1 MRHAHSHS
9 SARTASETAPTAD
22 APSQGSGT
30 ATATAASVGAASA
43 NAVPVD
49 AAPASATAPSVAP
62 APVAS
67 AAPASASAAP
77 APASTTASATPV
89 TVLSGFL
96 GSGKTTL
103 LNDLL
108 ANRGG
113 RRIAVIVNDF
123 SEINIDAALIAGEGH
138 LTRGEDRFVELTN
151 GCICC
156 TLREDLVESVGTL
169 ARSGNFDHI
178 VIESTGISEP
188 MPVAATFEWRWEDG
202 TRLADVAPI
211 DTMVTLVDAAQFLP
225 QIGQKKLLTE
235 ADLQATAD
243 DDRTIADLLVDQV
256 EFADVIYVTKSD
268 LVSEERYRATL
279 ALLRRMN
286 PRARIEKL
294 LHGRIVTAGSLG
306 GDGTS
311 GGSSGGAAEATDTA
325 AVGGRS
331 AVDDILGAHLYDEA
345 TARAYEGY
353 LDELE
358 NPHTPETEEYGISSV
373 VFRGDRPF
381 DRERLIKA
389 LRSTTGLVRSKGY
402 CWIADRPELA
412 HVWHQA
418 GPDLRIQPAGGWRQV
433 GLTPSSEVVLIGV
446 NFDADRA
453 VQRFRKAMLSDAEV
467 KDML

>member
-1 MRHAHSHS
+1 MRHMHSHS
-9 SARTASETAPTAD
+9 PDDTAAD
-22 APSQGSGT
+22 HSSRQGST
-30 ATATAASVGAASA
+30 SASASAASA
-43 NAVPVD
+43 PENASAVP
-49 AAPASATAPSVAP
+49 
-62 APVAS
+62 AS
-67 AAPASASAAP
+67 AAPASAV
-77 APASTTASATPV
+77 TPV

-108 ANRGG
+108 ANRGC

-169 ARSGNFDHI
+169 ARSGDFDHI

-211 DTMVTLVDAAQFLP
+211 DTMVTLVDAAQFLQ

-235 ADLQATAD
+235 ADLQATEED
-243 DDRTIADLLVDQV
+243 ERTIADLLVDQV
-256 EFADVIYVTKSD
+256 EFADVIYVTKAD
-268 LVSEERYRATL
+268 LVSEERYRATV

-294 LHGRIVTAGSLG
+294 IHGRIATAGSLG
-306 GDGTS
+306 GNGTPGGLS
-311 GGSSGGAAEATDTA
+311 GSAAEATDTA
-325 AVGGRS
+325 DGAGRS

-381 DRERLIKA
+381 DRGRLIEA

-412 HVWHQA
+412 QVWHQA

-453 VQRFRKAMLSDAEV
+453 VQQFRKAMLSDAEV
-467 KDML
+467 RDML

>member
-1 MRHAHSHS
+1 MRHTHRHS
-9 SARTASETAPTAD
+9 SDHPASEVAASGEALRQRSGVPADVAPI
-22 APSQGSGT
+22 
-30 ATATAASVGAASA
+30 ATA
-43 NAVPVD
+43 
-49 AAPASATAPSVAP
+49 
-62 APVAS
+62 
-67 AAPASASAAP
+67 
-77 APASTTASATPV
+77 ASATPV

-235 ADLQATAD
+235 ADLQATED
-243 DDRTIADLLVDQV
+243 DERTIADLLVDQV

-268 LVSEERYRATL
+268 LVSEERYRATV

-294 LHGRIVTAGSLG
+294 LHGRIVTTESPGSPAGSAERG
-306 GDGTS
+306 VARSGADSVADGVRQF
-311 GGSSGGAAEATDTA
+311 GVA
-325 AVGGRS
+325 GGRS

-446 NFDADRA
+446 NFDTDRA
-453 VQRFRKAMLSDAEV
+453 VQQFSKAMLSDAEV
-467 KDML
+467 RAML

>member
-1 MRHAHSHS
+1 MRHMHSHS
-9 SARTASETAPTAD
+9 PDDTAAD
-22 APSQGSGT
+22 HSFGQGST
-30 ATATAASVGAASA
+30 S
-43 NAVPVD
+43 
-49 AAPASATAPSVAP
+49 
-62 APVAS
+62 
-67 AAPASASAAP
+67 ASASAASAP
-77 APASTTASATPV
+77 APANASAVPASAAPASATPV

-156 TLREDLVESVGTL
+156 TLREDLVDSVGTL
-169 ARSGNFDHI
+169 ARSGDFDHI

-211 DTMVTLVDAAQFLP
+211 DTMVTLVDAAQFLQ

-235 ADLQATAD
+235 ADLQATEED
-243 DDRTIADLLVDQV
+243 ERTIADLLVDQV
-256 EFADVIYVTKSD
+256 EFADVIYVTKAD
-268 LVSEERYRATL
+268 LVSEERYRATV

-294 LHGRIVTAGSLG
+294 IHGRIATAGSLG
-306 GDGTS
+306 GNGTP
-311 GGSSGGAAEATDTA
+311 GCSSGSAAEATDTA
-325 AVGGRS
+325 DGAGRS

-381 DRERLIKA
+381 DRGRLIEA

-412 HVWHQA
+412 QVWHQA

-453 VQRFRKAMLSDAEV
+453 VQQFRKAMLSDAEV
-467 KDML
+467 RDML

>member
-1 MRHAHSHS
+1 MRHLHSHTHDHP
-9 SARTASETAPTAD
+9 TASDPEV
-22 APSQGSGT
+22 SS
-30 ATATAASVGAASA
+30 
-43 NAVPVD
+43 
-49 AAPASATAPSVAP
+49 
-62 APVAS
+62 
-67 AAPASASAAP
+67 
-77 APASTTASATPV
+77 TPV

-169 ARSGNFDHI
+169 ARSGDFDHI

-211 DTMVTLVDAAQFLP
+211 DTMVTLVDAAQFLQ

-235 ADLQATAD
+235 ADLQATEED
-243 DDRTIADLLVDQV
+243 ERTIADLLVDQV
-256 EFADVIYVTKSD
+256 EFADIIYVTKAD
-268 LVSEERYRATL
+268 LVSEEHYRATV
-279 ALLRRMN
+279 ALLYRMN

-294 LHGRIVTAGSLG
+294 IHGRIVTAGSLG
-306 GDGTS
+306 GNGTPGGLS
-311 GGSSGGAAEATDTA
+311 GSAAEVTDTA
-325 AVGGRS
+325 DGAGRS
-331 AVDDILGAHLYDEA
+331 AVDDILGAQLYDEA
-345 TARAYEGY
+345 TARAYGGY

-381 DRERLIKA
+381 DRGRLIEA

-412 HVWHQA
+412 QVWHQA

>member
-1 MRHAHSHS
+1 MRHMHSHS
-9 SARTASETAPTAD
+9 PDDTAAD
-22 APSQGSGT
+22 HSSRQGS
-30 ATATAASVGAASA
+30 
-43 NAVPVD
+43 
-49 AAPASATAPSVAP
+49 AP
-62 APVAS
+62 AS
-67 AAPASASAAP
+67 AAPASASAASAPANASAVPASAAP
-77 APASTTASATPV
+77 APTPASAATPV

-169 ARSGNFDHI
+169 ARSGDFDHI

-211 DTMVTLVDAAQFLP
+211 DTMVTLVDAAQFLQ

-235 ADLQATAD
+235 ADLQATEED
-243 DDRTIADLLVDQV
+243 ERTIADLLVDQV
-256 EFADVIYVTKSD
+256 EFADIIYVTKAD
-268 LVSEERYRATL
+268 LVSEEHYRATV
-279 ALLRRMN
+279 ALLHRMN

-294 LHGRIVTAGSLG
+294 VHGRIVASESQP
-306 GDGTS
+306 DQPS
-311 GGSSGGAAEATDTA
+311 
-325 AVGGRS
+325 RS
-331 AVDDILGAHLYDEA
+331 AVEDILGAQLYDEA

-381 DRERLIKA
+381 DRGRLIEA

-412 HVWHQA
+412 QVWHQA

>member
-1 MRHAHSHS
+1 M
-9 SARTASETAPTAD
+9 
-22 APSQGSGT
+22 
-30 ATATAASVGAASA
+30 
-43 NAVPVD
+43 
-49 AAPASATAPSVAP
+49 
-62 APVAS
+62 
-67 AAPASASAAP
+67 
-77 APASTTASATPV
+77 

-96 GSGKTTL
+96 GAGKTTL

-169 ARSGNFDHI
+169 ARSGSFDHI

-211 DTMVTLVDAAQFLP
+211 DTMVTLVDAAQFLS

-243 DDRTIADLLVDQV
+243 DERTIADLLVDQV
-256 EFADVIYVTKSD
+256 EFADVIYVTKAD
-268 LVSEERYRATL
+268 LVSEQRYRATV

-294 LHGRIVTAGSLG
+294 IHGRIVTDQS
-306 GDGTS
+306 
-311 GGSSGGAAEATDTA
+311 GSSASGVASGVASGAASNAARNAATNACEPGNVEAPGVA
-325 AVGGRS
+325 SAGRP

-446 NFDADRA
+446 NFDTDRA
-453 VQRFRKAMLSDAEV
+453 VQQFLKAMLSDAEV
-467 KDML
+467 RVML

>member
-1 MRHAHSHS
+1 MRHTHSHS
-9 SARTASETAPTAD
+9 SDHPASEVAASGEALRQRSGVPADVAPTA
-22 APSQGSGT
+22 
-30 ATATAASVGAASA
+30 
-43 NAVPVD
+43 
-49 AAPASATAPSVAP
+49 
-62 APVAS
+62 
-67 AAPASASAAP
+67 
-77 APASTTASATPV
+77 TTASATPV

-169 ARSGNFDHI
+169 ARSGDFEHI

-211 DTMVTLVDAAQFLP
+211 DTMVTLVDAAQFLQ
-225 QIGQKKLLTE
+225 QIGQKKLLAE

-243 DDRTIADLLVDQV
+243 DERTIADLLVDQV
-256 EFADVIYVTKSD
+256 EFADIIYVTKAD
-268 LVSEERYRATL
+268 LVSEERYRATV
-279 ALLRRMN
+279 ALLKRMN

-294 LHGRIVTAGSLG
+294 LHGRIADDEIGSPA
-306 GDGTS
+306 S
-311 GGSSGGAAEATDTA
+311 GLSSGETPGATRNCTARRNLTGAAETPSVA
-325 AVGGRS
+325 ADGAAEGQS

-345 TARAYEGY
+345 TARTYEGY

-358 NPHTPETEEYGISSV
+358 NPHTPESEEYGISSV

-381 DRERLIKA
+381 DRGRLIEA

-412 HVWHQA
+412 QVWHQA

-446 NFDADRA
+446 NFDTDRA
-453 VQRFRKAMLSDAEV
+453 VQKFRKAMLSDAEV

>member
-311 GGSSGGAAEATDTA
+311 GGSSGGAAEAADTA

>member
-1 MRHAHSHS
+1 MRHLHSHTHDHP
-9 SARTASETAPTAD
+9 TASDPEV
-22 APSQGSGT
+22 SS
-30 ATATAASVGAASA
+30 
-43 NAVPVD
+43 
-49 AAPASATAPSVAP
+49 
-62 APVAS
+62 
-67 AAPASASAAP
+67 
-77 APASTTASATPV
+77 TPV

-169 ARSGNFDHI
+169 ARSGDFDHI

-211 DTMVTLVDAAQFLP
+211 DTMVTLVDAAQFLQ

-235 ADLQATAD
+235 ADLQATEED
-243 DDRTIADLLVDQV
+243 ERTIADLLVDQV
-256 EFADVIYVTKSD
+256 EFADIIYVTKAD
-268 LVSEERYRATL
+268 LVSEEHYRATV
-279 ALLRRMN
+279 ALLHRMN

-294 LHGRIVTAGSLG
+294 VHGRIVASESQP
-306 GDGTS
+306 DQPS
-311 GGSSGGAAEATDTA
+311 
-325 AVGGRS
+325 RS
-331 AVDDILGAHLYDEA
+331 AVEDILGAQLYDEA

-381 DRERLIKA
+381 DRGRLIEA

-412 HVWHQA
+412 QVWHQA

>member
-9 SARTASETAPTAD
+9 SDHPASEVAASGEALRQRSGVPADVAPTAAD
-22 APSQGSGT
+22 TG
-30 ATATAASVGAASA
+30 
-43 NAVPVD
+43 
-49 AAPASATAPSVAP
+49 
-62 APVAS
+62 
-67 AAPASASAAP
+67 
-77 APASTTASATPV
+77 SATPV

-96 GSGKTTL
+96 GAGKTTL

-169 ARSGNFDHI
+169 ARSGSFDHI

-235 ADLQATAD
+235 ADLQATEED
-243 DDRTIADLLVDQV
+243 ERTIADLLVDQV
-256 EFADVIYVTKSD
+256 EFADIIYVTKAD
-268 LVSEERYRATL
+268 LVSEERYRATV

-294 LHGRIVTAGSLG
+294 VHGRIVTAGSLG
-306 GDGTS
+306 GNGTP
-311 GGSSGGAAEATDTA
+311 GGLPGSAAEVTDTA
-325 AVGGRS
+325 DGAGRS

-381 DRERLIKA
+381 DRGRLIEA

-412 HVWHQA
+412 QVWHQA

-453 VQRFRKAMLSDAEV
+453 VQQFRKAMLSDAEV

>member
-1 MRHAHSHS
+1 MRHLHSHTHDHP
-9 SARTASETAPTAD
+9 TASDPEV
-22 APSQGSGT
+22 SS
-30 ATATAASVGAASA
+30 
-43 NAVPVD
+43 
-49 AAPASATAPSVAP
+49 
-62 APVAS
+62 
-67 AAPASASAAP
+67 
-77 APASTTASATPV
+77 TPV

-169 ARSGNFDHI
+169 ARSGDFDHI

-211 DTMVTLVDAAQFLP
+211 DTMVTLVDAAQFLQ

-235 ADLQATAD
+235 ADLQATEED
-243 DDRTIADLLVDQV
+243 ERTIADLLVDQV
-256 EFADVIYVTKSD
+256 EFADIIYVTKAD
-268 LVSEERYRATL
+268 LVSEEHYRATV
-279 ALLRRMN
+279 ALLHRMN

-294 LHGRIVTAGSLG
+294 IHGRIVTAGSLG
-306 GDGTS
+306 GNGTPGGLS
-311 GGSSGGAAEATDTA
+311 GSAAEVTDTA
-325 AVGGRS
+325 DGAGRS
-331 AVDDILGAHLYDEA
+331 AVDDILGAQLYDEA

-381 DRERLIKA
+381 DRGRLIEA

-412 HVWHQA
+412 QVWHQA

>member
-1 MRHAHSHS
+1 MRHLHSHS
-9 SARTASETAPTAD
+9 PDDTAAD
-22 APSQGSGT
+22 RSFGQGS
-30 ATATAASVGAASA
+30 AS
-43 NAVPVD
+43 
-49 AAPASATAPSVAP
+49 
-62 APVAS
+62 
-67 AAPASASAAP
+67 ASASAASAP
-77 APASTTASATPV
+77 APANASAATPV

-108 ANRGG
+108 ANHGG

-156 TLREDLVESVGTL
+156 TLREDLVDSVGTL
-169 ARSGNFDHI
+169 ARSGDFDHI

-211 DTMVTLVDAAQFLP
+211 DTMVTLVDAAQFLQ

-235 ADLQATAD
+235 ADLQATEED
-243 DDRTIADLLVDQV
+243 ERTIADLLVDQV
-256 EFADVIYVTKSD
+256 EFADVIYVTKAD
-268 LVSEERYRATL
+268 LVSEERYRATV

-294 LHGRIVTAGSLG
+294 IHGRIVTAGSLG
-306 GDGTS
+306 GNGTPGGLS
-311 GGSSGGAAEATDTA
+311 GSAAEVTDTA
-325 AVGGRS
+325 DGAGRS

-381 DRERLIKA
+381 ERGRLIEA

-412 HVWHQA
+412 QVWHQA

-453 VQRFRKAMLSDAEV
+453 VQQFRKAMLSDAEV
-467 KDML
+467 RDML

>member
-1 MRHAHSHS
+1 MRHLHSHIHDHP
-9 SARTASETAPTAD
+9 TASDPEV
-22 APSQGSGT
+22 SS
-30 ATATAASVGAASA
+30 
-43 NAVPVD
+43 
-49 AAPASATAPSVAP
+49 
-62 APVAS
+62 
-67 AAPASASAAP
+67 
-77 APASTTASATPV
+77 TPV

-169 ARSGNFDHI
+169 ARSGDFDHI

-211 DTMVTLVDAAQFLP
+211 DTMVTLVDAAQFLQ

-235 ADLQATAD
+235 ADLQATEED
-243 DDRTIADLLVDQV
+243 ERTIADLLVDQV
-256 EFADVIYVTKSD
+256 EFADIIYVTKAD
-268 LVSEERYRATL
+268 LVSEEHYRATV
-279 ALLRRMN
+279 ALLHRMN

-294 LHGRIVTAGSLG
+294 IHGRIVTARSLG
-306 GDGTS
+306 GNGTPGGLS
-311 GGSSGGAAEATDTA
+311 GSAAEVTDTA
-325 AVGGRS
+325 DGAGRS
-331 AVDDILGAHLYDEA
+331 AVDDILGAQLYDEA

-381 DRERLIKA
+381 DRGRLIEA

-412 HVWHQA
+412 QVWHQA
-418 GPDLRIQPAGGWRQV
+418 GPDLRIQPVGGWRQV
-433 GLTPSSEVVLIGV
+433 ELTPSSEVVLIGV

>member
-1 MRHAHSHS
+1 MRHMHSHS
-9 SARTASETAPTAD
+9 PDDTAAD
-22 APSQGSGT
+22 HSIGQGS
-30 ATATAASVGAASA
+30 
-43 NAVPVD
+43 
-49 AAPASATAPSVAP
+49 
-62 APVAS
+62 
-67 AAPASASAAP
+67 APASASAASASAP
-77 APASTTASATPV
+77 APANASAVPASAAPASATPV

-156 TLREDLVESVGTL
+156 TLREDLVDSVGTL
-169 ARSGNFDHI
+169 ARSGDFDHI

-211 DTMVTLVDAAQFLP
+211 DTMVTLVDAAQFLQ

-235 ADLQATAD
+235 VDLQATEED
-243 DDRTIADLLVDQV
+243 ERTIADLLVDQV
-256 EFADVIYVTKSD
+256 EFADVIYVTKAD
-268 LVSEERYRATL
+268 LVSEERYRATV

-294 LHGRIVTAGSLG
+294 IHGRI
-306 GDGTS
+306 
-311 GGSSGGAAEATDTA
+311 ATDGA
-325 AVGGRS
+325 GRS

-373 VFRGDRPF
+373 VFRGDRSF

-389 LRSTTGLVRSKGY
+389 LRSITGLVRSKGY

-453 VQRFRKAMLSDAEV
+453 VQQFLKAMLSDAEV
-467 KDML
+467 RAML

>member
-1 MRHAHSHS
+1 MRHTHSHS
-9 SARTASETAPTAD
+9 SGRTPSETTPTAD
-22 APSQGSGT
+22 APRRGS
-30 ATATAASVGAASA
+30 APA
-43 NAVPVD
+43 
-49 AAPASATAPSVAP
+49 AAPASA
-62 APVAS
+62 
-67 AAPASASAAP
+67 
-77 APASTTASATPV
+77 TTASATPV

-169 ARSGNFDHI
+169 ARSGKFDHI

-211 DTMVTLVDAAQFLP
+211 DTMVTLVDAAQFLA

-243 DDRTIADLLVDQV
+243 DERTIADLLVDQV

-268 LVSEERYRATL
+268 LVSEQRYRATV

-294 LHGRIVTAGSLG
+294 LHGRIATAGSLD
-306 GDGTS
+306 GDGAP
-311 GGSSGGAAEATDTA
+311 GGSSGSAAEATDNA
-325 AVGGRS
+325 DGAVEGRS

-453 VQRFRKAMLSDAEV
+453 VQQFLKAMLSDAEV
-467 KDML
+467 RVML

>member
-9 SARTASETAPTAD
+9 SARTPSEATPTAD
-22 APSQGSGT
+22 APRRGS
-30 ATATAASVGAASA
+30 APA
-43 NAVPVD
+43 
-49 AAPASATAPSVAP
+49 AAPASA
-62 APVAS
+62 
-67 AAPASASAAP
+67 
-77 APASTTASATPV
+77 TTASATPV

-169 ARSGNFDHI
+169 ARSGSFDHI

-243 DDRTIADLLVDQV
+243 DERTIADLLVDQV

-268 LVSEERYRATL
+268 LVSEERYRATV

-294 LHGRIVTAGSLG
+294 LHGRIVTTESPGSPAGSAERG
-306 GDGTS
+306 VARSGVDSVADGVRQF
-311 GGSSGGAAEATDTA
+311 GAAA
-325 AVGGRS
+325 GRS
-331 AVDDILGAHLYDEA
+331 AVDDILGAQLYDEA

-453 VQRFRKAMLSDAEV
+453 VQQFLKAMLSDAEV
-467 KDML
+467 RVML

>member
-1 MRHAHSHS
+1 MRHTHSHS
-9 SARTASETAPTAD
+9 SDHPASEVAASGEALRQRSGVPANVAP
-22 APSQGSGT
+22 
-30 ATATAASVGAASA
+30 TATAAS
-43 NAVPVD
+43 
-49 AAPASATAPSVAP
+49 APS
-62 APVAS
+62 
-67 AAPASASAAP
+67 
-77 APASTTASATPV
+77 V

-211 DTMVTLVDAAQFLP
+211 DTMVTLVDAAQFLA

-243 DDRTIADLLVDQV
+243 DERTIADLLVDQV
-256 EFADVIYVTKSD
+256 EFADVIYVTKAD
-268 LVSEERYRATL
+268 LVSEQRYRATV

-294 LHGRIVTAGSLG
+294 LHGRIVA
-306 GDGTS
+306 
-311 GGSSGGAAEATDTA
+311 GAAA
-325 AVGGRS
+325 GRS

-446 NFDADRA
+446 NFDTDRA
-453 VQRFRKAMLSDAEV
+453 VQQFLKAMLSDAEV
-467 KDML
+467 RVML